1 MPCGICGGCLLR
13 RTAVHAAGFSDGA
26 YFWGDLSSESLDD
39 CRSNP
44 NGRKYLP
51 SDVDIGVHG
60 IYDMSR
66 FADVARDGVEED
78 LFERSAW
85 EIVGKPSGKLSDRKS
100 VVEGRR
106 VSVRVDL

>member
-1 MPCGICGGCLLR
+1 MDDIFFFSSR
-13 RTAVHAAGFSDGA
+13 RRHTRCALVTGVQTCA
-26 YFWGDLSSESLDD
+26 L
-39 CRSNP
+39 P
-44 NGRKYLP
+44 IYLP

-85 EIVGKPSGKLSDRKS
+85 EIVGKPSGELSDVAGKLKELARNHS
-100 VVEGRR
+100 VEWDAFRSKFGGSGFLSRR
-106 VSVRVDL
+106 